1 MKGARLVPSRIV
13 VSVIGLESPGVGD
26 VPAPGRFL
34 TQDESQIRDGGPS
47 MSTSTAPE
55 SDPIGEGYAARLDED
70 IPTRFT
76 RGVVDGFTEASE
88 AFSHE
93 LEGTNRFP
101 DLMGRSVA
109 GVIRA
114 NARLLDE
121 LATVVRQMSD
131 GLSVRSQEAAAKDEI
146 DYERLADLVA
156 QRLSAMDVKATAA
169 GAGESTGRSRKA

>member
-1 MKGARLVPSRIV
+1 
-13 VSVIGLESPGVGD
+13 
-26 VPAPGRFL
+26 
-34 TQDESQIRDGGPS
+34 
-47 MSTSTAPE
+47 MSTSTGTDEELA
-55 SDPIGEGYAARLDED
+55 SAADDVSTL
-70 IPTRFT
+70 FT

-93 LEGTNRFP
+93 LKGTDRIP

-121 LATVVRQMSD
+121 MANMVRQMSD
-131 GLSVRSQEAAAKDEI
+131 GFAVRQRAAADGNVALNSDV

-156 QRLSAMDVKATAA
+156 QRLKAAEATVKSASAK
-169 GAGESTGRSRKA
+169 G

>member
-1 MKGARLVPSRIV
+1 
-13 VSVIGLESPGVGD
+13 
-26 VPAPGRFL
+26 
-34 TQDESQIRDGGPS
+34 
-47 MSTSTAPE
+47 MSTSAEPDDE
-55 SDPIGEGYAARLDED
+55 LIRERYATSLDED
-70 IPTRFT
+70 VATKLT
-76 RGVVDGFTEASE
+76 RGVVDGFTEASQ

-121 LATVVRQMSD
+121 LATMVRQMSD
-131 GLSVRSQEAAAKDEI
+131 GMSLRAASAPESAATDGDL

-156 QRLSAMDVKATAA
+156 DRLRAA
-169 GAGESTGRSRKA
+169 GAAPAGSKAKS

>member
-1 MKGARLVPSRIV
+1 MKGARHVPSRIV
-13 VSVIGLESPGVGD
+13 VPVIGLESPGVGD
-26 VPAPGRFL
+26 VRAPDRFL
-34 TQDESQIRDGGPS
+34 TQTWPQIRDGGSS

-55 SDPIGEGYAARLDED
+55 SDPMGEGYAARLDED

-131 GLSVRSQEAAAKDEI
+131 GLSVRSQAAAADDEL

-156 QRLSAMDVKATAA
+156 QRLSSMDVKATAA
-169 GAGESTGRSRKA
+169 NAAESTARSRKA

>member
-1 MKGARLVPSRIV
+1 
-13 VSVIGLESPGVGD
+13 
-26 VPAPGRFL
+26 
-34 TQDESQIRDGGPS
+34 
-47 MSTSTAPE
+47 MSTNTASE
-55 SDPIGEGYAARLDED
+55 SDPIREGYAAHLDED
-70 IPTRFT
+70 MPTRFT

-131 GLSVRSQEAAAKDEI
+131 GLSVRSQAVAHDEL

-156 QRLSAMDVKATAA
+156 QRISSMDATGKAADTR
-169 GAGESTGRSRKA
+169 GATGSSRKA

>member
-1 MKGARLVPSRIV
+1 
-13 VSVIGLESPGVGD
+13 
-26 VPAPGRFL
+26 
-34 TQDESQIRDGGPS
+34 
-47 MSTSTAPE
+47 MSTSTE
-55 SDPIGEGYAARLDED
+55 TDED
-70 IPTRFT
+70 LTSAADDVPRLLT

-131 GLSVRSQEAAAKDEI
+131 GLSVRSQAAADDEGVEEAFQAWQQAAEDLRSDLGVGQQFVTAGSEAASCPGPMFAG
-146 DYERLADLVA
+146 A
-156 QRLSAMDVKATAA
+156 LSARSTTFAQSRA
-169 GAGESTGRSRKA
+169 GT

>member
-1 MKGARLVPSRIV
+1 
-13 VSVIGLESPGVGD
+13 
-26 VPAPGRFL
+26 
-34 TQDESQIRDGGPS
+34 
-47 MSTSTAPE
+47 MSTSTGPDEDQIRQRYEA
-55 SDPIGEGYAARLDED
+55 SLDED
-70 IPTRFT
+70 IPTRLT

-93 LEGTNRFP
+93 LSGTNRFP

-131 GLSVRSQEAAAKDEI
+131 DFGQRQAAMAANGDL

-156 QRLSAMDVKATAA
+156 ARLRSAEPSAAAATAP
-169 GAGESTGRSRKA
+169 KARTTKS

>member
-1 MKGARLVPSRIV
+1 
-13 VSVIGLESPGVGD
+13 
-26 VPAPGRFL
+26 
-34 TQDESQIRDGGPS
+34 
-47 MSTSTAPE
+47 MSTSTAPDGE
-55 SDPIGEGYAARLDED
+55 PIREGYAMHLDED
-70 IPTRFT
+70 MPTRLT

-131 GLSVRSQEAAAKDEI
+131 GLSVRSRAVADDEL
-146 DYERLADLVA
+146 ERLADMVA
-156 QRLSAMDVKATAA
+156 QRLRSADAVPTAEPRESA
-169 GAGESTGRSRKA
+169 GRTRKA

>member
-1 MKGARLVPSRIV
+1 
-13 VSVIGLESPGVGD
+13 
-26 VPAPGRFL
+26 
-34 TQDESQIRDGGPS
+34 
-47 MSTSTAPE
+47 MSTSTGTEEELA
-55 SDPIGEGYAARLDED
+55 SAADDVSTL
-70 IPTRFT
+70 FT

-93 LEGTNRFP
+93 LKGTDRIP

-121 LATVVRQMSD
+121 MANMVRNMSD
-131 GLSVRSQEAAAKDEI
+131 GYAVRQRAAAAEGSVGVNSDV

-156 QRLSAMDVKATAA
+156 QRLKAAEATVKSASAK
-169 GAGESTGRSRKA
+169 S

>member
-1 MKGARLVPSRIV
+1 MKGARHGPSRIV
-13 VSVIGLESPGVGD
+13 VPVIGPESPGVGD
-26 VPAPGRFL
+26 VQAPGRFL
-34 TQDESQIRDGGPS
+34 TQTWSQICDGGSS
-47 MSTSTAPE
+47 MSTNTAPE
-55 SDPIGEGYAARLDED
+55 SDPMREGYAAHLDED
-70 IPTRFT
+70 MPTRFT

-93 LEGTNRFP
+93 LAGTNRFP

-131 GLSVRSQEAAAKDEI
+131 GFSVRSQAAAKDEI

-156 QRLSAMDVKATAA
+156 QRLSSMDAKGKAAETRESP
-169 GAGESTGRSRKA
+169 GASRKG

>member
-1 MKGARLVPSRIV
+1 
-13 VSVIGLESPGVGD
+13 
-26 VPAPGRFL
+26 
-34 TQDESQIRDGGPS
+34 
-47 MSTSTAPE
+47 MSTNTAPDGE
-55 SDPIGEGYAARLDED
+55 PIREGYGVPLDED
-70 IPTRFT
+70 IPTRLT

-131 GLSVRSQEAAAKDEI
+131 GLSVRSRPANDEI

-156 QRLSAMDVKATAA
+156 QRLSAMDVRQATAESR
-169 GAGESTGRSRKA
+169 ESTGRARKA

>member
-1 MKGARLVPSRIV
+1 
-13 VSVIGLESPGVGD
+13 
-26 VPAPGRFL
+26 
-34 TQDESQIRDGGPS
+34 
-47 MSTSTAPE
+47 MSTNTAPDGE
-55 SDPIGEGYAARLDED
+55 PIREGYAAHLDED
-70 IPTRFT
+70 MPTRFT

-131 GLSVRSQEAAAKDEI
+131 GLSVRSQAAADDEL

-156 QRLSAMDVKATAA
+156 QRLSAIDARKTAA
-169 GAGESTGRSRKA
+169 ATSESAGRSRKA

>member
-1 MKGARLVPSRIV
+1 
-13 VSVIGLESPGVGD
+13 
-26 VPAPGRFL
+26 
-34 TQDESQIRDGGPS
+34 
-47 MSTSTAPE
+47 MSTSTGTEEDLTSADDVP
-55 SDPIGEGYAARLDED
+55 RLL
-70 IPTRFT
+70 T

-93 LEGTNRFP
+93 IRGTDRFP

-131 GLSVRSQEAAAKDEI
+131 GFSVRQRIVADGNAGSADAADL
-146 DYERLADLVA
+146 DYERL
-156 QRLSAMDVKATAA
+156 RSCGSA
-169 GAGESTGRSRKA
+169 S

>member
-1 MKGARLVPSRIV
+1 
-13 VSVIGLESPGVGD
+13 
-26 VPAPGRFL
+26 
-34 TQDESQIRDGGPS
+34 
-47 MSTSTAPE
+47 MSTNTAPDGE
-55 SDPIGEGYAARLDED
+55 PIREGYGVPLDED
-70 IPTRFT
+70 IPTRLT

-131 GLSVRSQEAAAKDEI
+131 GLSVRSQAAANDEI

-156 QRLSAMDVKATAA
+156 QRLSSVDVGRVT
-169 GAGESTGRSRKA
+169 GESRESTGRARKA

>member
-1 MKGARLVPSRIV
+1 
-13 VSVIGLESPGVGD
+13 
-26 VPAPGRFL
+26 
-34 TQDESQIRDGGPS
+34 

-55 SDPIGEGYAARLDED
+55 SDPMGEGYAARLDED
-70 IPTRFT
+70 MPTRLT

-131 GLSVRSQEAAAKDEI
+131 GLSVRSQAAANDEL
-146 DYERLADLVA
+146 DYERLANLVA
-156 QRLSAMDVKATAA
+156 QRLSSMDDKTTAA
-169 GAGESTGRSRKA
+169 SAAESTARSRKA

>member
-1 MKGARLVPSRIV
+1 
-13 VSVIGLESPGVGD
+13 
-26 VPAPGRFL
+26 
-34 TQDESQIRDGGPS
+34 
-47 MSTSTAPE
+47 MSTSTG
-55 SDPIGEGYAARLDED
+55 SGDETTPD
-70 IPTRFT
+70 DVSALLT

-88 AFSHE
+88 AFSTE
-93 LEGTNRFP
+93 LQGTDRFP

-131 GLSVRSQEAAAKDEI
+131 GYSMRSRAAATAAADDGGLGPDPVAGL

-156 QRLSAMDVKATAA
+156 QRLHAAEAVVAAAETSESA
-169 GAGESTGRSRKA
+169 GRNRKA

>member
-1 MKGARLVPSRIV
+1 MP
-13 VSVIGLESPGVGD
+13 
-26 VPAPGRFL
+26 
-34 TQDESQIRDGGPS
+34 
-47 MSTSTAPE
+47 MSTSTGSGDE
-55 SDPIGEGYAARLDED
+55 TTSDDVSALL
-70 IPTRFT
+70 T

-88 AFSHE
+88 AFSTE
-93 LEGTNRFP
+93 LQGTDRFP

-131 GLSVRSQEAAAKDEI
+131 GFSMRQRAAAAAAADGGGLGPDPVAGL

-156 QRLSAMDVKATAA
+156 QRLHAAEAVVASAETS
-169 GAGESTGRSRKA
+169 ESAGRSRKA

>member
-1 MKGARLVPSRIV
+1 
-13 VSVIGLESPGVGD
+13 
-26 VPAPGRFL
+26 
-34 TQDESQIRDGGPS
+34 
-47 MSTSTAPE
+47 MSTSPE
-55 SDPIGEGYAARLDED
+55 PDDELIRERYATSLDED
-70 IPTRFT
+70 VATKLT
-76 RGVVDGFTEASE
+76 RGVVDGFTEASH

-121 LATVVRQMSD
+121 LATMVRQMSD
-131 GLSVRSQEAAAKDEI
+131 GLSVRTASASESAATDGDL

-156 QRLSAMDVKATAA
+156 ERLRAA
-169 GAGESTGRSRKA
+169 GAAPAGSKAKA

>member
-1 MKGARLVPSRIV
+1 
-13 VSVIGLESPGVGD
+13 VSTL
-26 VPAPGRFL
+26 L
-34 TQDESQIRDGGPS
+34 
-47 MSTSTAPE
+47 
-55 SDPIGEGYAARLDED
+55 
-70 IPTRFT
+70 T

-93 LEGTNRFP
+93 LKGTDRFP

-121 LATVVRQMSD
+121 LATMVRQMSD
-131 GLSVRSQEAAAKDEI
+131 GMSMRSSRSAPDGSIEPDPLPDL

-156 QRLSAMDVKATAA
+156 QRLHAAQAAVASAAESS
-169 GAGESTGRSRKA
+169 ESTGRSRKA

>member
-1 MKGARLVPSRIV
+1 
-13 VSVIGLESPGVGD
+13 
-26 VPAPGRFL
+26 
-34 TQDESQIRDGGPS
+34 
-47 MSTSTAPE
+47 MSTSTESETAAPE
-55 SDPIGEGYAARLDED
+55 DVSTLL
-70 IPTRFT
+70 T

-93 LEGTNRFP
+93 LQGTDRFP

-121 LATVVRQMSD
+121 MATVVRQMSD
-131 GLSVRSQEAAAKDEI
+131 GFSMRARANAADGGLDRDEL

-156 QRLSAMDVKATAA
+156 QRLKAAEAVVASAEADPA
-169 GAGESTGRSRKA
+169 GRNRKS

>member
-1 MKGARLVPSRIV
+1 
-13 VSVIGLESPGVGD
+13 
-26 VPAPGRFL
+26 
-34 TQDESQIRDGGPS
+34 
-47 MSTSTAPE
+47 MSTGTAPE
-55 SDPIGEGYAARLDED
+55 SDQMREEGYAARLDED
-70 IPTRFT
+70 MPTRFT

-88 AFSHE
+88 AFSNE

-131 GLSVRSQEAAAKDEI
+131 GLSVRSEAAAAKAEI

-156 QRLSAMDVKATAA
+156 QRLSSMDVKANAA
-169 GAGESTGRSRKA
+169 ETRESARSRKA

>member
-1 MKGARLVPSRIV
+1 MTGGWGAGSLRTSEVLS
-13 VSVIGLESPGVGD
+13 
-26 VPAPGRFL
+26 
-34 TQDESQIRDGGPS
+34 SQAWGHEQSMLGHPQGKEET
-47 MSTSTAPE
+47 MSTSTGPDDE
-55 SDPIGEGYAARLDED
+55 LIRERYAASLGEDMTTRL
-70 IPTRFT
+70 T

-131 GLSVRSQEAAAKDEI
+131 GFSVRSQAVAND
-146 DYERLADLVA
+146 DLERLADMVA
-156 QRLSAMDVKATAA
+156 RRLRSTEAVPAAAETRESA
-169 GAGESTGRSRKA
+169 GGSRKS

>member
-1 MKGARLVPSRIV
+1 
-13 VSVIGLESPGVGD
+13 
-26 VPAPGRFL
+26 
-34 TQDESQIRDGGPS
+34 
-47 MSTSTAPE
+47 MSTNTAPDGE
-55 SDPIGEGYAARLDED
+55 PIREGYGAYLDED
-70 IPTRFT
+70 MPTRLT

-131 GLSVRSQEAAAKDEI
+131 GLSVRSRAGADDEL

-156 QRLSAMDVKATAA
+156 QRLRSLEAKPAA
-169 GAGESTGRSRKA
+169 AEPGESAGRSRKA

>member
-1 MKGARLVPSRIV
+1 
-13 VSVIGLESPGVGD
+13 
-26 VPAPGRFL
+26 
-34 TQDESQIRDGGPS
+34 
-47 MSTSTAPE
+47 MSTSTAPDGE
-55 SDPIGEGYAARLDED
+55 PIREAYAAHLDED
-70 IPTRFT
+70 MPTRLT

-93 LEGTNRFP
+93 LEGTSRFP

-121 LATVVRQMSD
+121 LATIVRQMSD
-131 GLSVRSQEAAAKDEI
+131 GLSVRSQAVASARAGGDEL

-156 QRLSAMDVKATAA
+156 QRLHTMDARPTATAS
-169 GAGESTGRSRKA
+169 ESAGRSRKA

>member
-1 MKGARLVPSRIV
+1 
-13 VSVIGLESPGVGD
+13 
-26 VPAPGRFL
+26 
-34 TQDESQIRDGGPS
+34 
-47 MSTSTAPE
+47 MSTSTGSEEELA
-55 SDPIGEGYAARLDED
+55 SAADDVSTL
-70 IPTRFT
+70 FT

-93 LEGTNRFP
+93 LKGTDRIP

-121 LATVVRQMSD
+121 MANMVRQMSD
-131 GLSVRSQEAAAKDEI
+131 GYAVRQRAAADGNVALNSDV

-156 QRLSAMDVKATAA
+156 QRLKAAEATVKSASAK
-169 GAGESTGRSRKA
+169 G

>member
-1 MKGARLVPSRIV
+1 M
-13 VSVIGLESPGVGD
+13 
-26 VPAPGRFL
+26 
-34 TQDESQIRDGGPS
+34 
-47 MSTSTAPE
+47 
-55 SDPIGEGYAARLDED
+55 GEGYAARLDED
-70 IPTRFT
+70 MPTRFT

-131 GLSVRSQEAAAKDEI
+131 GLSVRSQAAVTKDEL

-156 QRLSAMDVKATAA
+156 QRLSSMDAKANPADTQGSTA
-169 GAGESTGRSRKA
+169 RSRKP

>member
-1 MKGARLVPSRIV
+1 
-13 VSVIGLESPGVGD
+13 
-26 VPAPGRFL
+26 
-34 TQDESQIRDGGPS
+34 
-47 MSTSTAPE
+47 MSTSTEPDEELIRERFEA
-55 SDPIGEGYAARLDED
+55 SLDED
-70 IPTRFT
+70 IPTRLT

-93 LEGTNRFP
+93 LAGTNRFP

-121 LATVVRQMSD
+121 MANVVRQMSD
-131 GLSVRSQEAAAKDEI
+131 DRSARAAMVVVAADPDADGDVGI

-156 QRLSAMDVKATAA
+156 ERLQGGKGAA
-169 GAGESTGRSRKA
+169 APAEAAEATGRNRKS

>member
-1 MKGARLVPSRIV
+1 
-13 VSVIGLESPGVGD
+13 
-26 VPAPGRFL
+26 
-34 TQDESQIRDGGPS
+34 
-47 MSTSTAPE
+47 MSTSTGTEEELA
-55 SDPIGEGYAARLDED
+55 SAAGDVSTL
-70 IPTRFT
+70 FT

-93 LEGTNRFP
+93 LKGTDRIP

-121 LATVVRQMSD
+121 MANMVRQMSD
-131 GLSVRSQEAAAKDEI
+131 GFAVRQRAAADGNVALNSDV

-156 QRLSAMDVKATAA
+156 QRLKAAEATVKSASAK
-169 GAGESTGRSRKA
+169 G

>member
-1 MKGARLVPSRIV
+1 
-13 VSVIGLESPGVGD
+13 
-26 VPAPGRFL
+26 
-34 TQDESQIRDGGPS
+34 
-47 MSTSTAPE
+47 MSTNTAPD
-55 SDPIGEGYAARLDED
+55 SDPMGEGYAARLDED
-70 IPTRFT
+70 MPTRFT

-131 GLSVRSQEAAAKDEI
+131 GLSVRSQAAAANSEL

-156 QRLSAMDVKATAA
+156 QRLKSMDASATTAETQ
-169 GAGESTGRSRKA
+169 ESAGRSRKA